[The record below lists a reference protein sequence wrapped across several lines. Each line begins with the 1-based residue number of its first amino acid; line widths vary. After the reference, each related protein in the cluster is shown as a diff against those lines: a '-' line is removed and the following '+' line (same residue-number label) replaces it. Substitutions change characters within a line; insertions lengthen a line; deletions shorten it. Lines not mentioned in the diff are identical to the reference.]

1 MHCNSSQV
9 TSALGCSSLRLAA
22 LLAVLLIRK
31 GQSSM
36 KTIVCHALVPIPML
50 AQADA
55 EASMTISFVTPVK
68 RELKQHP
75 REKSNW
81 CCAPLGLTCRSTAR
95 SVSRHESKW
104 CSLQVPALRKHLAA
118 TLKSEEEYLAGA
130 NAQEHHPAHEAARPI
145 TPPPQEQQLRQAPV
159 SPYPVETVRSQLW
172 CGFLPWRRH
181 WVLV

>member
-1 MHCNSSQV
+1 
-9 TSALGCSSLRLAA
+9 
-22 LLAVLLIRK
+22 
-31 GQSSM
+31 
-36 KTIVCHALVPIPML
+36 
-50 AQADA
+50 
-55 EASMTISFVTPVK
+55 MTISFVIPVK
-68 RELKQHP
+68 QELKQHP
-75 REKSNW
+75 RERSNW
-81 CCAPLGLTCRSTAR
+81 CCTPLGLTCVSTAR

-172 CGFLPWRRH
+172 CGSCHGGGTGYWCEGPCWHESCTLLRQRASSSPLRQCATEA
-181 WVLV
+181 